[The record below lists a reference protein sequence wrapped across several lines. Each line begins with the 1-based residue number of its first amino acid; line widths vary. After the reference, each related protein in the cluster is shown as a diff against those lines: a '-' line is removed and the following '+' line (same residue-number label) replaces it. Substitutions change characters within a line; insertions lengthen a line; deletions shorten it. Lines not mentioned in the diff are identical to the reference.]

1 MLFCAPQYAHYWCW
15 EIEDFFSDFF
25 WAPATLVEKI
35 RPREGSRRGRQKWRQ
50 EARQEGRQEWRQE
63 GWPLAFVAVVVV
75 AVAVAFVVAA
85 WVVVVW
91 VVAAWVVAAWFLPNQ
106 KNNA

>member
-1 MLFCAPQYAHYWCW
+1 MLGTSPQSCIHHYTHWCW
-15 EIEDFFSDFF
+15 AS
-25 WAPATLVEKI
+25 ATVVEKV
-35 RPREGSRRGRQKWRQ
+35 RPREGSRRGRQ
-50 EARQEGRQEWRQE
+50 EWRQKE
-63 GWPLAFVAVVVV
+63 WPLVARVAVVVV

-91 VVAAWVVAAWFLPNQ
+91 VVAAWVVAAWFFPNQ